1 MIKKRWNPPI
11 WLICILFSC
20 WFLIIP
26 LVLGIYF
33 LIQRN
38 TEDLI
43 QRRETENELLNRK
56 LILDRLDI
64 ELTERKS
71 KTEQLNRELLIHKD
85 LLENQE
91 KDLSERTNA
100 LEKQKENIF
109 AREHFLR
116 DKENEL
122 LKRESLI
129 EKQIIDLAS
138 QRLSIDLDLNELH
151 IQLSFLK
158 KKEELIKQLDM
169 AILNRKQRVKEIF
182 KNKHQEIEKLK
193 QQIKVLK
200 NTVKKLDDEALYE
213 SFGLYD
219 NKFNLENSDE
229 YLKYLELVRKEQ
241 KKLIKENR
249 AITPYISWL
258 PNGEMSSIS
267 SAHNKQNIKF
277 AIRSFNNECDNIISK
292 VKFNNIEMA
301 EKKIRTSFYNIN
313 QLNRYNSI
321 EITEEYLNVKL
332 EELSL
337 IHEYAEKKQEELD
350 EQRRMNELIREERKA
365 QKELEEERNKIKKE
379 EQHLLN
385 VLAQMPGQISSNDK
399 LKYEERLSEIR
410 EQLEKVDYRVNNTR
424 AGYVYIISNIGS
436 FGEDVF
442 KIGMTRRLEPMDRV
456 RELGGASVP
465 FHFDIHAVIFS
476 SDAPALE
483 ATLHR
488 AFHHRRVNKINERKE
503 FFKVSLAEIKKIIH
517 LSHNE
522 SVEFKMI
529 TEAKHYRE
537 TVMLEKVIK
546 TQQIS

>member
-1 MIKKRWNPPI
+1 MIKRRWNPPI
-11 WLICILFSC
+11 WLVCILFSC
-20 WFLIIP
+20 WFLIVP
-26 LVLGIYF
+26 LVLGIYY
-33 LIQRN
+33 LIQRKK
-38 TEDLI
+38 EDLI
-43 QRRETENELLNRK
+43 QQREAEKELLNRK
-56 LILDRLDI
+56 LILDTLDI
-64 ELTERKS
+64 ELTKRKS
-71 KTEQLNRELLIHKD
+71 KTEQLYRKLLIHKD

-91 KDLSERTNA
+91 KNLSEHTTI
-100 LEKQKENIF
+100 LEKHKEHIF

-122 LKRESLI
+122 LTRERLI
-129 EKQIIDLAS
+129 EKQINDLAA
-138 QRLSIDLDLNELH
+138 QRLSIDQDLNELY

-158 KKEELIKQLDM
+158 KKEDLLKQLDI
-169 AILNRKQRVKEIF
+169 AILDRKQRVKDVF
-182 KNKHQEIEKLK
+182 KNRHQEIKKLT
-193 QQIKVLK
+193 QQIKLLK
-200 NTVKKLDDEALYE
+200 NTIKKLDDEAFYE

-229 YLKYLELVRKEQ
+229 YLKYLELVRREQ
-241 KKLIKENR
+241 KKLVKDNR
-249 AITPYISWL
+249 AITPYISCL
-258 PNGEMSSIS
+258 PNGRSSFIS

-277 AIRSFNNECDNIISK
+277 AIRSFNNECENIISK
-292 VKFNNIEMA
+292 VKFNNVEMA
-301 EKKIRTSFYNIN
+301 EKNIRTSFYNIN
-313 QLNRYNSI
+313 KLNRYNSI
-321 EITEEYLNVKL
+321 EITEEYLNLKL

-350 EQRRMNELIREERKA
+350 EQRRMNVLIREERKA

-385 VLAQMPGQISSNDK
+385 VLAQMPGQISSKNK
-399 LKYEERLSEIR
+399 IKYEERLSEIR

-436 FGEDVF
+436 FGEDVY

-488 AFHHRRVNKINERKE
+488 AFHDRRVNKINERKE

-529 TEAKHYRE
+529 AEAKHFRE
-537 TVMLEKVIK
+537 TVMLEKATK
-546 TQQIS
+546 TLQIS